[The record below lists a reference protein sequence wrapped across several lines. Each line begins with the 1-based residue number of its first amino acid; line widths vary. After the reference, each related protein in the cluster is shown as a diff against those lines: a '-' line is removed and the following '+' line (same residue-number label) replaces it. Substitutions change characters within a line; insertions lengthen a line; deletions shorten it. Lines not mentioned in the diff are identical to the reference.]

1 VSKAKHVRIHVI
13 MNQIQIQIQNLVVLT
28 FLCVFI
34 NELVTYVA
42 GLAATA
48 QRGILVKGGIHLE
61 ALGLVK
67 KIAFDK
73 TGA

>member
-1 VSKAKHVRIHVI
+1 
-13 MNQIQIQIQNLVVLT
+13 MNQTQTLIVLT
-28 FLCVFI
+28 LFLSVFI
-34 NELVTYVA
+34 HELVSYVA

-48 QRGILVKGGIHLE
+48 QRGILVKGGKHLE